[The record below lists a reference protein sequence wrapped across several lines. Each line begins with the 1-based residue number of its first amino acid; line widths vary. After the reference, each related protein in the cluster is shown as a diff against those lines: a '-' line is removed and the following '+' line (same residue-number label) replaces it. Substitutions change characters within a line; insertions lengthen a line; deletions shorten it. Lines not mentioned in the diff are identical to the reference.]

1 MEEELDDQLKKSK
14 EQLQEET
21 EQRRKL
27 AATVE
32 ELGSQAEATEK
43 QVMVALVQ
51 LPLPVTSWPY
61 SELSRLSGERPWV
74 AV

>member
-1 MEEELDDQLKKSK
+1 MEEELDDELKKSK

-32 ELGSQAEATEK
+32 ELGSLAEAT
-43 QVMVALVQ
+43 
-51 LPLPVTSWPY
+51 
-61 SELSRLSGERPWV
+61 
-74 AV
+74 